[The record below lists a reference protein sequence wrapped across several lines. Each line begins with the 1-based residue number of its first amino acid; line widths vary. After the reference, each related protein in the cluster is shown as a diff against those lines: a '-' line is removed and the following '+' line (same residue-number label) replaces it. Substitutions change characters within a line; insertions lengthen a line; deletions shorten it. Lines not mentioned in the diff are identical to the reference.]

1 MNTNGKKR
9 FYNVITLLL
18 LLSVIMLSI
27 FGDKGILQLK
37 QLKKIETSLKRDI
50 RQLKQEEL
58 EWQEKVSS
66 LKTNK
71 MYLESLAREELGMI
85 RRDEIFIQFENAD
98 GSP

>member
-85 RRDEIFIQFENAD
+85 RRDEILIQFENAD